1 MSITATNEG
10 GGNFQPLE
18 AGTYP
23 ARCISMIHI
32 GTVNENIMGKEK
44 TLNKVWISW
53 EIPTELKEFKQGEG
67 EKPYVINKEFTLSM
81 HEKATL
87 RKFLESWRGKQFTDD
102 EAKSFD
108 VTKLLGVAC
117 MASIIH
123 KTSAAGKVFA
133 EISNV
138 SPVMKGF
145 TVPNQINPSS
155 ELNYDNFDGHLFESL
170 PEFIRKK
177 IESSVE
183 YKALMNNN
191 EALEFE
197 REEQLRKQGQIS
209 NNPATNNT
217 GDNDDLPF

>member
-10 GGNFQPLE
+10 VGNFQPLD

-23 ARCISMIHI
+23 ARCISMVHV
-32 GTVNENIMGKEK
+32 GTVVEQIMGMEK

-67 EKPYVINKEFTLSM
+67 EKPYVISREFTLSM

-87 RKFLESWRGKQFTDD
+87 RKFLESWRGKHFTDD

-108 VTKLLGVAC
+108 ITKLLGIAC
-117 MASIIH
+117 MISVTH
-123 KTSAAGKVFA
+123 KTSASGKTFA

-145 TVPNQINPSS
+145 TVPNQFNPSI
-155 ELNYDNFDGHLFESL
+155 ELNYDNFVNELFQRL

-183 YKALMNNN
+183 YKKMMNNN
-191 EALEFE
+191 EAFEFE
-197 REEQLRKQGQIS
+197 KAQFKFTENGA
-209 NNPATNNT
+209 NN
-217 GDNDDLPF
+217 DIPF

>member
-32 GTVNENIMGKEK
+32 GTVTEQIMGKDK

-67 EKPYVINKEFTLSM
+67 EKPYVINEEFNLSM
-81 HEKATL
+81 NEKATL

-108 VTKLLGVAC
+108 VTKLLGVPC
-117 MASIIH
+117 MVSIVH
-123 KTSAAGKVFA
+123 KTSAAGKTFA
-133 EISNV
+133 KISNV

-145 TVPNQINPSS
+145 TVPAQINPST

-177 IESSVE
+177 IESSIE
-183 YKALMNNN
+183 YKKMMNNN
-191 EALEFE
+191 ESFEFE
-197 REEQLRKQGQIS
+197 KEQLKQAE
-209 NNPATNNT
+209 NVNAN
-217 GDNDDLPF
+217 NDDLPF